1 MKKIFTTALVKRTGG
16 AHLVKVAVLAA
27 VFLLAGCA
35 FSDYG
40 VRVNEER
47 STLESLERQRE
58 DYQGRYVIV
67 LNSLER
73 NIGDRDLEKER
84 DRIQKKI
91 LDLDFQIKEQR
102 KIFDESVEEWE
113 QKIAED
119 KLQKQ
124 INDREEQTS
133 SDKAGSQWDSNR

>member
-1 MKKIFTTALVKRTGG
+1 VG
-16 AHLVKVAVLAA
+16 AFAVF
-27 VFLLAGCA
+27 FLLAGCA

-40 VRVNEER
+40 VRVNDER
-47 STLESLERQRE
+47 TTLENLERQRE
-58 DYQGRYVIV
+58 DYQSRYVIV

-73 NIGDRDLEKER
+73 YVGDRDLEKER

-102 KIFDESVEEWE
+102 KIFDESVEEWQ
-113 QKIAED
+113 QKIADD

-133 SDKAGSQWDSNR
+133 SDKAEGQWEGNR